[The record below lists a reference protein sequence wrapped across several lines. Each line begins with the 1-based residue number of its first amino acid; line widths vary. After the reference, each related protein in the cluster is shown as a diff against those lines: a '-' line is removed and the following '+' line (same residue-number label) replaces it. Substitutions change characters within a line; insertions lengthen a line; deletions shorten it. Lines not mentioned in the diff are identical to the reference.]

1 MLTCTSLLF
10 VFSQDSSFS
19 DGKFGDIKDLV
30 MDLLSTYNYE
40 KVGINLLHICLDPVW
55 KVTPVCDVTCRRCF
69 TPASTS
75 LTQTYTNNSHSSLP
89 PSTVRSFHM
98 RTRATHAQTPSTTP
112 TPSPTSSA
120 SSQSSQQDS
129 SHLRCNHLV
138 CVYRKFGFRCGHSF
152 HLSCLKRRQVPRVIR
167 GETVWVC
174 MTCSRSRMQ
183 QPTSRTHRS
192 SSGAAFAA
200 DDQVSCIHLPK
211 PSSLFHF

>member
-1 MLTCTSLLF
+1 M
-10 VFSQDSSFS
+10 
-19 DGKFGDIKDLV
+19 
-30 MDLLSTYNYE
+30 
-40 KVGINLLHICLDPVW
+40 
-55 KVTPVCDVTCRRCF
+55 CDVTCRRCF

-75 LTQTYTNNSHSSLP
+75 STQIYTNNSHSSLP

-120 SSQSSQQDS
+120 SSQFFNQESSQS
-129 SHLRCNHLV
+129 RCKHLV
-138 CVYRKFGFRCGHSF
+138 GVNRKFGFRCGHSF

-200 DDQVSCIHLPK
+200 DDQVS
-211 PSSLFHF
+211 